1 MAIWTIKHWL
11 FRRFSRII
19 SIWNLQ
25 HGLTW
30 FRMYQNSL
38 QRNVAPTL
46 FTFLIIWWIKNKLKL
61 LNSSF
66 KFGESRL
73 LKSFEKVKIPV
84 IIVGVQATVTTEVV
98 EYDIPLHLSKEVMKT
113 EIDFQEDKINIF
125 GKKVKI
131 HFPSTGHYCIKL
143 KSKLSD
149 ENVFKTNAV
158 LLCSNVQNLSNTKKY
173 IVALKLHWQL
183 SHPHSER
190 LLSLLQDWNKWWRI
204 KISYKSFRWI
214 VWLTA
219 TGLEP
224 TTT

>member
-131 HFPSTGHYCIKL
+131 HFTSTGHYCIKL

-173 IVALKLHWQL
+173 IVALKLHCQL